1 MRGFLLLLFAAIAV
15 AAGPTHSGICAS
27 AYVPTHD
34 LTLPVPRPL
43 PFFYDLY
50 SFRGENGNT
59 TVIAA
64 FAVPVSKLGRERHER
79 AMRYRFSDR
88 PGRHPVG

>member
-1 MRGFLLLLFAAIAV
+1 MMRGFLLLLFAAVAIA
-15 AAGPTHSGICAS
+15 ASSEPDHHGPTHDGIRAG

-34 LTLPVPRPL
+34 LRVPIPRPL

-50 SFRGENGNT
+50 SFRGQNGNT

-64 FAVPVSKLGRERHER
+64 FAVTRQQARS
-79 AMRYRFSDR
+79 
-88 PGRHPVG
+88 